1 MTTDDFK
8 MKTDNSMVKSV
19 ASYASGFVLIS
30 AFVLSSVF

>member
-1 MTTDDFK
+1 MTTDDF
-8 MKTDNSMVKSV
+8 SMNPDSSLVKSV